1 MSVVKS
7 IAQDVENEIK
17 SILEKELGL
26 TGKALTAALT
36 NIEDLGK
43 DASLSSIEAAIE
55 SALEAAGI
63 VVGEGLV
70 DTAAAAIMA
79 ILAL

>member
-1 MSVVKS
+1 MSVVKN

-36 NIEDLGK
+36 SIENLGV
-43 DASLSSIEAAIE
+43 DASLSSIEAAIA
-55 SALEAAGI
+55 SAAELGG
-63 VVGEGLV
+63 VVVSEGLI
-70 DTAAAAIMA
+70 DTAAAAIAA

>member
-26 TGKALTAALT
+26 TGKALTTALT

-70 DTAAAAIMA
+70 DSAAAAIMA

>member
-7 IAQDVENEIK
+7 ITQDVENEVK
-17 SILEKELGL
+17 SILEKEIGL
-26 TGKALTAALT
+26 TGTALSKALS
-36 NIEDLGK
+36 NIEALGK
-43 DASLSSIEAAIE
+43 DASLSAIEAAIE
-55 SALEAAGI
+55 SALEATGI